1 MPISFSVRLTDQDMY
16 RFNMYHAYTS
26 VQGILSVVVA
36 VFIMLVTFFTRQKLD
51 GGEIFMYLALAVI
64 FLFYMPVTL
73 KIRSKR
79 QIALSEVLQ
88 STLHYTLTEEGITV
102 ATEISDETAI
112 LPWDMVYKVV
122 SNRRQLLIYSNRVNV
137 YVIPREC
144 LEGKQD
150 AVMEIFRQKLQDF
163 RLHLK

>member
-122 SNRRQLLIYSNRVNV
+122 SNRRQLLIYSNRVNA